1 MWSFFRMME
10 SVPRLLGVLP
20 KTSSLCSASCG
31 WPWMKQS
38 SSQRLRLH
46 PEALYPQRLLMW
58 EEKAWVPHPNVKQFW
73 IRTMVPVESVEISIR
88 MSSQLNLFM
97 VLSSFLPSTVWIPK
111 AFLCKQPAYKSPSQN
126 LLPREAN
133 LQRRLVHGQLTW
145 ICKLHLLLCHQ
156 RFKPYPV
163 LSLERQREI

>member
-10 SVPRLLGVLP
+10 SVPHLLGVLP

-31 WPWMKQS
+31 WPWMKQPS
-38 SSQRLRLH
+38 SRRLHLH
-46 PEALYPQRLLMW
+46 PEALDPQWLLMW
-58 EEKAWVPHPNVKQFW
+58 EEKAWMPHPNVKQFW
-73 IRTMVPVESVEISIR
+73 ISTMVPVESVEASTR
-88 MSSQLNLFM
+88 VHSSNLS
-97 VLSSFLPSTVWIPK
+97 VLLLSFLPSTVWIPE
-111 AFLCKQPAYKSPSQN
+111 ALLCQQPAYKSPSQN

-133 LQRRLVHGQLTW
+133 LPCRLVHGQLTW

-156 RFKPYPV
+156 RFMPYPV